1 MKLNFSKDELGTF
14 RESAEIMSSGKI
26 SYEAIRENIYMAAE
40 TIKATY
46 ETIGLLIEDRET
58 LEAEIRRLRELY
70 ESDDLK

>member
-1 MKLNFSKDELGTF
+1 MKLNFSKDELESF

-46 ETIGLLIEDRET
+46 ETIGLLVEDCNT
-58 LEAEIRRLRELY
+58 LEAEVTRLQELY